1 MSEFVKPLWLKGHN
15 KYAAHILKA
24 LTKKGCSASQMS
36 TERGGPN
43 SVLKT
48 RAEHFV
54 RHLNT
59 RLRSL
64 SETEDGSWS
73 AAGEQVSI
81 SSSSDNDIFYDIDSS
96 LVSPQEE
103 AAEPQFINH
112 NHSDNLSDNS
122 EDYTASDSTSAPSSN
137 GPIKSDSSDTHF
149 YDVISEREDLNDCT
163 DQIPEECEECYRR
176 AKVTDTNAESDHL
189 SENHINGIEIVN
201 NCNNVRHRTELALC
215 DKCVKKKDSCD
226 ISCPKYSKV
235 WREDN
240 ASPEENTGV
249 LKISEK
255 WDDVDLTAVQDDC
268 CRQSTVPTTIN
279 EHNSHNGSRESD
291 EDEWHEESKLAS
303 AKDVLH
309 HGHNGL
315 ASDTCDHLSLSNPVE
330 NEEELPI
337 SHTETRSNGI
347 HEELDTK
354 NVETEISS
362 CEPSSS
368 DSASNERLGDPTDS
382 DNNLSLSELLHVLQ
396 KEYKNKSG
404 VTTSCQNS
412 ETKSDDNCLVAS
424 DATQTDDDVT
434 QKADTN
440 EDDEEEDIEVRRLR
454 FRKCSSLKSGK
465 TPPGTPGRKKIVRFA
480 DVLGLDL
487 ADVKT
492 FLDEIPT
499 IPRSA
504 YRDLHDIELSSS
516 PVENTFGISQQPS
529 RSERVLLPLF
539 QQPGGQPFFLERVKD
554 NNVCLENAI
563 VSDPVL
569 FAITGTVRVKN
580 IDYHKSVHIRYTI
593 DNWKTFADLQAR
605 YVPNSCDGFSDKF
618 SFLLYAHTL
627 DIGNRLEFAV
637 RFQTRGTQYW
647 DSNGGTNYVFQC
659 VSKDPTP
666 SMICVQAA
674 SSSYTAHSPVDTWPT
689 FY

>member
-1 MSEFVKPLWLKGHN
+1 MS
-15 KYAAHILKA
+15 A
-24 LTKKGCSASQMS
+24 
-36 TERGGPN
+36 ERGGPN

-73 AAGEQVSI
+73 AAGEQVSL
-81 SSSSDNDIFYDIDSS
+81 SSSSDNDVFYDIDSS
-96 LVSPQEE
+96 VASPQEE

-137 GPIKSDSSDTHF
+137 GPIRSDSSDTNY
-149 YDVISEREDLNDCT
+149 YDIISEREDLNNCT
-163 DQIPEECEECYRR
+163 DQISEECADCYRR
-176 AKVTDTNAESDHL
+176 AKVTDINTESDHL
-189 SENHINGIEIVN
+189 SENHINGIETEN
-201 NCNNVRHRTELALC
+201 NCNNARHRTESALC
-215 DKCVKKKDSCD
+215 DKCVTEKDSCD
-226 ISCPKYSKV
+226 ISYPKYNKV

-240 ASPEENTGV
+240 ASPEGSTGV
-249 LKISEK
+249 SKISEK
-255 WDDVDLTAVQDDC
+255 WDDVDLTLVQDDC
-268 CRQSTVPTTIN
+268 CRHSTVLATNN
-279 EHNSHNGSRESD
+279 EQHSHNGRRESNDD
-291 EDEWHEESKLAS
+291 ELHEESKLAS
-303 AKDVLH
+303 VKDILH

-315 ASDTCDHLSLSNPVE
+315 ASDKCDHIGLNGALE
-330 NEEELPI
+330 NEEESQI
-337 SHTETRSNGI
+337 SQTETKSNGI
-347 HEELDTK
+347 HEELNTK
-354 NVETEISS
+354 DVEAEISS
-362 CEPSSS
+362 CKPNST
-368 DSASNERLGDPTDS
+368 SNELLTDS

-396 KEYKNKSG
+396 KEYKNKRA
-404 VTTSCQNS
+404 TSTCQNS
-412 ETKSDDNCLVAS
+412 ETKSDDSCHVTT
-424 DATQTDDDVT
+424 DATQTEDGVT
-434 QKADTN
+434 LPSNQKTGNN
-440 EDDEEEDIEVRRLR
+440 EDDEEEDIEIRRLR

-499 IPRSA
+499 IPKSA
-504 YRDLHDIELSSS
+504 YKDLHDIELSSS
-516 PVENTFGISQQPS
+516 PVENTFRISQQPP
-529 RSERVLLPLF
+529 RGERVLLPLF
-539 QQPGGQPFFLERVKD
+539 QQPVGQPFFLERVRD
-554 NNVCLENAI
+554 SNVCLENAI
-563 VSDPVL
+563 ISDPVL

-637 RFQTRGTQYW
+637 RFQARGVQYW

-666 SMICVQAA
+666 NVICVPTG
-674 SSSYTAHSPVDTWPT
+674 SSYTPQSPVDAWPS